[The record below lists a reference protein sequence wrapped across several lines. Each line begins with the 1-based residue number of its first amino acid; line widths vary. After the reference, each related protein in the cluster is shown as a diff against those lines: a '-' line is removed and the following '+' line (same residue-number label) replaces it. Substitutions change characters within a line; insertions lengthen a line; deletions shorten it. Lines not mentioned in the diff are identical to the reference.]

1 MFNYH
6 DISAM
11 ANNRRTIAKKRRE
24 QMKYVMENFKLD
36 FSLIDSNSKL
46 NETFNISDDENL
58 NNAGITFRI
67 INLNNLNEFTMCS
80 CATFMARIQPYLPKS
95 KREESLW
102 KNSDKI
108 YTESK
113 QRIANET
120 KEVLYEFIEFL
131 NNKKAEIEDYIAS
144 SYYVIGKNNHLEV
157 LKRRFKD
164 SWSERTEQNINA
176 DVKEDTQINI
186 VIEDY

>member
-6 DISAM
+6 DICAM
-11 ANNRRTIAKKRRE
+11 GNNRKTIAKKRRE
-24 QMKYVMENFKLD
+24 QMRYVMNNFKID
-36 FSLIDSNSKL
+36 FSMIETNCKL
-46 NETFNISDDENL
+46 NDTFNLDDETL

-67 INLNNLNEFTMCS
+67 LNLNNLNEFTKCS
-80 CATFMARIQPYLPKS
+80 CSTFMCRIQPYLPKS
-95 KREESLW
+95 IRNESLW
-102 KNSDKI
+102 KKPDKI
-108 YTESK
+108 YAESK

-120 KEVLYEFIEFL
+120 KVVLDELIEFL

-144 SYYVIGKNNHLEV
+144 SYYVIGKSNHLEV

>member
-1 MFNYH
+1 M
-6 DISAM
+6 S
-11 ANNRRTIAKKRRE
+11 
-24 QMKYVMENFKLD
+24 
-36 FSLIDSNSKL
+36 SLCVAVPRLWIEYN
-46 NETFNISDDENL
+46 
-58 NNAGITFRI
+58 G
-67 INLNNLNEFTMCS
+67 
-80 CATFMARIQPYLPKS
+80 YLPKS
-95 KREESLW
+95 IRNESLW
-102 KNSDKI
+102 KKPDKI
-108 YTESK
+108 YSESK

-120 KEVLYEFIEFL
+120 KEVLDELIEFL

-176 DVKEDTQINI
+176 DVKEDTNINI